1 MGTIVLPGAPPANA
15 RTPRCAGTVCGVR
28 VVVTGASSG
37 IGQACCRRLARGG
50 HEVLAGARRDEDL
63 ERLRAAGW
71 TPLRIDV
78 TDPGTIEAAATHAG
92 AVDGLVNNAGIS
104 VAGPLEYIPIED
116 LRRQLEVNVVG
127 QVAVTQALLPGLR
140 ARRGRIVN
148 MGSIAGRVALP
159 LMGPYAASKYALEA
173 ISDALRRELRP
184 HGVHVAIVRPGS
196 IATPIWEKGT
206 AEAERRR
213 AEMPEEGER
222 VYGDLLR
229 AGLAGAQET
238 AARGLDPDEV
248 AKAVEHALTARRPRT
263 RYLVGRDAQGR
274 AGVARVVPDRVL
286 DALIARALAA
296 RRF

>member
-1 MGTIVLPGAPPANA
+1 MRVL
-15 RTPRCAGTVCGVR
+15 
-28 VVVTGASSG
+28 VTGASSG
-37 IGQACCRRLARGG
+37 IGRACCLRLAGRG
-50 HEVLAGARRDEDL
+50 HEVLASARGDADL

-78 TDPGTIEAAATHAG
+78 TDPASIEAAAAQAG

-104 VAGPLEYIPIED
+104 VAAPLEYVPIED

-127 QVAVTQALLPGLR
+127 QVVVTQAFLAGLR
-140 ARRGRIVN
+140 ARRGRIVY

-159 LMGPYAASKYALEA
+159 LMGPYAASKHALEA

-196 IATPIWEKGT
+196 IATPIWEKGSG
-206 AEAERRR
+206 EAERRR

-222 VYGDLLR
+222 VYGALLR
-229 AGLAGAQET
+229 AGLAGARD
-238 AARGLDPDEV
+238 AAERGLDPDEV
-248 AKAVEHALTARRPRT
+248 AKAVEHALTARRPRS
-263 RYLVGRDAQGR
+263 RYLVGRDARGR
-274 AGVARVVPDRVL
+274 AAVARVVPDRVL

-296 RRF
+296 LGS